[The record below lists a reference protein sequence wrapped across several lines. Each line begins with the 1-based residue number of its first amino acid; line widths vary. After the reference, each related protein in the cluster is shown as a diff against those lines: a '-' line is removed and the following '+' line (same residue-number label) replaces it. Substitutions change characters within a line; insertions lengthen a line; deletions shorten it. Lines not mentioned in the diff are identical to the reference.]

1 MSDIIFQNDIYLA
14 ILFCFCLV
22 DNSNVWLFCLQPFW
36 KVANNSYGKG
46 RGVVGKKCS
55 TELSKARS
63 RIKKMMCILF
73 CWSFQAFWRPTS
85 SNLPMISRISRS
97 PTFIKGS
104 SFAWKTWPMNTG
116 KAFSWFVP
124 LNICNVDVN
133 FVIFPISYEP
143 TCPHRWLR
151 IHCTHNS
158 ITQGCACTFETCKQ
172 PHVHAHTVHTV
183 HLWLR
188 RLKCFSD

>member
-1 MSDIIFQNDIYLA
+1 
-14 ILFCFCLV
+14 
-22 DNSNVWLFCLQPFW
+22 
-36 KVANNSYGKG
+36 
-46 RGVVGKKCS
+46 
-55 TELSKARS
+55 
-63 RIKKMMCILF
+63 
-73 CWSFQAFWRPTS
+73 
-85 SNLPMISRISRS
+85 
-97 PTFIKGS
+97 
-104 SFAWKTWPMNTG
+104 MNTG

-143 TCPHRWLR
+143 TYPHRWLC

-158 ITQGCACTFETCKQ
+158 ITQVCACTLEACKQ

-188 RLKCFSD
+188 RLSAFRTSVTWELKSSLSSKVCTKGLTLCSGTLGWTV